1 MDGDRCLGGNHI
13 GPGSHPISRY
23 AGRSSGQRRSQRQ
36 GVLAGISV
44 ADAKASAKWYQ
55 QKLHFYI
62 YKTMDLPEH
71 HLKIVFLDLNGFSLE
86 LIQFAGAMSFEVVK
100 KRVPELT
107 DRDRLL
113 GFVKLGFQIAE
124 VDALAAELK
133 RDGTKLL
140 MEPTEDRE
148 FHDRFLML
156 QDPDGNVLQFFQKL
170 K

>member
-1 MDGDRCLGGNHI
+1 M
-13 GPGSHPISRY
+13 
-23 AGRSSGQRRSQRQ
+23 
-36 GVLAGISV
+36 
-44 ADAKASAKWYQ
+44 
-55 QKLHFYI
+55 
-62 YKTMDLPEH
+62 
-71 HLKIVFLDLNGFSLE
+71 
-86 LIQFAGAMSFEVVK
+86 
-100 KRVPELT
+100 
-107 DRDRLL
+107 LL